1 MQKEQENAMDK
12 YTLERKCAMME
23 YTMCVPPVPE
33 CTAAGGLVL
42 QAVGH
47 PPAVR
52 LPVGPGGLS
61 PCCGAAGWWPW
72 LTLAPAM
79 RQLASP
85 LSKTKKNQLP
95 KFKNW
100 DFYIKIWIFDKF
112 FTATCQMSLWEG
124 SSCSTCPHPLHG
136 LSSQFPRR
144 LGVCLFPNSQ
154 GQPRGRG

>member
-42 QAVGH
+42 QAVGR

-100 DFYIKIWIFDKF
+100 DFYIKIWISQF
-112 FTATCQMSLWEG
+112 FGKSDRLEARGPRGALQGGALGNSPCYASG
-124 SSCSTCPHPLHG
+124 SSGP
-136 LSSQFPRR
+136 
-144 LGVCLFPNSQ
+144 Q
-154 GQPRGRG
+154 G